1 MQAIALTTLPLLV
14 PMGYWLGLVISII
27 WGSLVWNKRRNPGPI
42 NIKHVADRGDGLLL
56 GLLVGVG
63 VVEVVVGL
71 WHGSLRQ
78 AVPLAGAAWLG
89 ALALVAVRTVAPK
102 PQAWWIGLAVC
113 GLGAGGWAAWQK
125 LGIGLTRATGH
136 PPLHS
141 IFFGNF
147 ALLSGLLCLAGLG
160 WAWQQHASRFYWL
173 MLLIGGAAGG
183 VLASIFSGTRGGWL
197 VVPLVL
203 GIFYV
208 VYTHRWRA
216 RWRWLGVCSVLA
228 LILAVYA
235 IPQSG
240 VAKRTDKA
248 VIEVHRYIEGTGF
261 GSVGARLE
269 MYRGAL
275 WLMSEQPVM
284 GYGHQGYEPA
294 MQTLKVTGVLSPGL
308 GNYWHAHNDLLDA
321 WVRRGVPGFLMVLG
335 LYLVPLWRFL
345 PGLRSENA
353 NERSFSMAGVLLVI
367 SFISFGLSY
376 SFFAYPA
383 GIAAYASWLV
393 FLWVQVPAA
402 CSKDISPCMA

>member
-14 PMGYWLGLVISII
+14 PLGYWLALVISIV
-27 WGSLVWNKRRNPGPI
+27 WGFLVWNKQRKPGSI
-42 NIKHVADRGDGLLL
+42 NIKHFIERGDGLLL

-71 WHGSLRQ
+71 WHDSLRQ
-78 AVPLAGAAWLG
+78 ALPLAGTAWLA
-89 ALALVAVRTVAPK
+89 ALALFAVRAVTPK
-102 PQAWWIGLAVC
+102 PQTWWIGLALC
-113 GLGAGGWAAWQK
+113 GLGAGSWAAWQK

-136 PPLHS
+136 PPMHS

-147 ALLSGLLCLAGLG
+147 ALLCGLLCLAGLG
-160 WAWQQHASRFYWL
+160 CARQQHASRFYW
-173 MLLIGGAAGG
+173 MILLLGGAVGG

-208 VYTHRWRA
+208 GYTHRWRA
-216 RWRWLGVCSVLA
+216 RWRWLGMCSVFA
-228 LILAVYA
+228 LILVVYA

-240 VAKRTDKA
+240 VAKRMDKA
-248 VIEVHRYIEGTGF
+248 MNEVHRYIEGVGV

-275 WLMSEQPVM
+275 WLIREQPVM

-294 MQTLKVTGVLSPGL
+294 MQTLKTKGVLRPEL

-321 WVRRGVPGFLMVLG
+321 WVRRGALGFLMVLG

-353 NERSFSMAGVLLVI
+353 NERSFAMAGVLLVI

-383 GIAAYASWLV
+383 GVAVYASWLV

-402 CSKDISPCMA
+402 CHQDTSPCIA